1 MSPISKKDIMK
12 IFDDAGVSGDINKI
26 ESGESLTDAGVDS
39 LELSLV
45 LLGIEEKYD
54 IKIPDEDIEKL
65 MTIDE
70 IIKYLSEKMT
80 S

>member
-1 MSPISKKDIMK
+1 
-12 IFDDAGVSGDINKI
+12 
-26 ESGESLTDAGVDS
+26 
-39 LELSLV
+39 LSLV